1 MILSI
6 SNVCTFDR
14 FGRFRYLCIFF
25 SSLLMKI
32 SRLKCPNLSNVCCAD
47 AQKSLI
53 TIAIYI
59 YIYIYIYLV
68 IVKYIRELI
77 AFGLLYDS

>member
-59 YIYIYIYLV
+59 YIYIYIYISGNCEVYKGVNCIWFV
-68 IVKYIRELI
+68 I
-77 AFGLLYDS
+77 